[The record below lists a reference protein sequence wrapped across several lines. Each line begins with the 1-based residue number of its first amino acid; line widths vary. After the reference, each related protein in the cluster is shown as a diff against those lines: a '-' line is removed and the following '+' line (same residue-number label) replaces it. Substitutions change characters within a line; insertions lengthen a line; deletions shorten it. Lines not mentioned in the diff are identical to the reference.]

1 MTQTEIAVLQHE
13 NALAKQYQ
21 AENAQLRSELER
33 IHRSNQQM
41 SAEDAQVIALVNA
54 HNRSKPR
61 LATVAPPSRPPFD
74 FDTAEIEPID
84 APFVQIQPSVARA
97 SYLVRFAGL
106 VVLESLIWLAH
117 HFGWFDLVLTLCLSV
132 IVFLFANLRL
142 AG

>member
-13 NALAKQYQ
+13 NDLVNQYQ

-54 HNRSKPR
+54 HNRSKSH
-61 LATVAPPSRPPFD
+61 LTTVAAPSKPPFD

-84 APFVQIQPSVARA
+84 AQFVQIQPPAARA

-106 VVLESLIWLAH
+106 VVLESLIWMAH
-117 HFGWFDLVLTLCLSV
+117 HLGWFDLVLTICLSV